1 MRINVRGLCQY
12 HNHSEKTFMLQIF
25 FFVLLWDIFSL
36 PMKII
41 LVYEQFYISENSA
54 GLEDC

>member
-1 MRINVRGLCQY
+1 
-12 HNHSEKTFMLQIF
+12 MLQIF